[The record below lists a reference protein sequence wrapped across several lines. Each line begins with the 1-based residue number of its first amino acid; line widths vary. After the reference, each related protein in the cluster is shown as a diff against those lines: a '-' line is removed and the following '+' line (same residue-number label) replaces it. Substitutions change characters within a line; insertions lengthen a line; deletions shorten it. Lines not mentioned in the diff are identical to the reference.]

1 LANSITKRLAKRQ
14 KRKVA
19 RAQEKVKTSE
29 PDLRTAEEIQ
39 AAREASRTSEGRRIN
54 GAAPNAVTS
63 FRGTKTPGT
72 GSAAKTAV

>member
-1 LANSITKRLAKRQ
+1 LANPMNKRLAKRQ

-19 RAQEKVKTSE
+19 RAQEKTKISQ
-29 PDLRTAEEIQ
+29 PDVRTEEAIQ

-63 FRGTKTPGT
+63 FRGSKTQGT
-72 GSAAKTAV
+72 GSSAKTAV